1 MWWLSGSDENVVVL
15 SLIGEGPP
23 TAVEREDTHDK
34 PASTD
39 NTIVAIDTIDI
50 AAELPSNV
58 SDAHSS
64 TTNRRH
70 GLFFFCVM
78 TAVSIGGMGVT
89 SFGVLAGGKVG
100 YTLTK
105 DTLETLAYG
114 AIDIAVAQQADPG
127 SVWQKRGA
135 CWFTIGIFTGSVN
148 SAAYISFDAKRAGT
162 IWQTERLLFL
172 FAWYFICKVGLVG
185 GVMMRAHKDRR
196 PNVMKWFVLM
206 CYFHFLATSGSA
218 TPYPLITAL
227 GTVLVLLVTI
237 FGVYFL
243 VMKIDKGAEQTDVQN
258 GYKLLV
264 GLMMTS
270 VQWFNL
276 RLTSLTFLGPFVIS
290 AALML
295 FQKMVL
301 IITIPSL
308 KLCFGDDHRK
318 MWSYAVP
325 AMVLGLEL
333 GPCLLLL
340 GSDMTTVGFWGLILM
355 QEANSVLKNTGKFA
369 ELYVAARALLRRPVD
384 EESLKLME
392 ERRSTIAPCDNIGE
406 VVSPIVI
413 MIAIGLES
421 LFDSLP
427 IERAPYFADKGVL
440 GGWRNQ
446 RFSGEAPAMLIIVF
460 LVRVAFCWIEMKVR
474 DRQRPNE
481 TANADFQT
489 PQDDSGTTAGGA
501 KKRRSSMAVLY
512 HRIVR
517 SDDAP
522 VHMQYMAGALF
533 ALQLI
538 IFVDYAAG
546 IGKRM

>member
-1 MWWLSGSDENVVVL
+1 M
-15 SLIGEGPP
+15 
-23 TAVEREDTHDK
+23 
-34 PASTD
+34 
-39 NTIVAIDTIDI
+39 
-50 AAELPSNV
+50 
-58 SDAHSS
+58 
-64 TTNRRH
+64 
-70 GLFFFCVM
+70 
-78 TAVSIGGMGVT
+78 
-89 SFGVLAGGKVG
+89 
-100 YTLTK
+100 
-105 DTLETLAYG
+105 
-114 AIDIAVAQQADPG
+114 
-127 SVWQKRGA
+127 
-135 CWFTIGIFTGSVN
+135 
-148 SAAYISFDAKRAGT
+148 
-162 IWQTERLLFL
+162 
-172 FAWYFICKVGLVG
+172 
-185 GVMMRAHKDRR
+185 
-196 PNVMKWFVLM
+196 
-206 CYFHFLATSGSA
+206 
-218 TPYPLITAL
+218 
-227 GTVLVLLVTI
+227 
-237 FGVYFL
+237 
-243 VMKIDKGAEQTDVQN
+243 
-258 GYKLLV
+258 
-264 GLMMTS
+264 
-270 VQWFNL
+270 
-276 RLTSLTFLGPFVIS
+276 GPFVIS

-301 IITIPSL
+301 KVIIPAL

-340 GSDMTTVGFWGLILM
+340 GSDMTTVGFGGLILM

-369 ELYVAARALLRRPVD
+369 ELYVAARALLRRPID

-392 ERRSTIAPCDNIGE
+392 EQRSTIAPCDNIGE

-481 TANADFQT
+481 TANADLQT
-489 PQDDSGTTAGGA
+489 PPGTTAGGA
-501 KKRRSSMAVLY
+501 KKRRSSMAILY

>member
-1 MWWLSGSDENVVVL
+1 MGFTSGAL
-15 SLIGEGPP
+15 LIGKDDATRMTHIGPQWW
-23 TAVEREDTHDK
+23 AGKDVVIEAYGFVHD
-34 PASTD
+34 
-39 NTIVAIDTIDI
+39 
-50 AAELPSNV
+50 
-58 SDAHSS
+58 
-64 TTNRRH
+64 
-70 GLFFFCVM
+70 
-78 TAVSIGGMGVT
+78 AVSYSLRSSNAQLAASHFHAGV
-89 SFGVLAGGKVG
+89 
-100 YTLTK
+100 
-105 DTLETLAYG
+105 
-114 AIDIAVAQQADPG
+114 AVA
-127 SVWQKRGA
+127 
-135 CWFTIGIFTGSVN
+135 
-148 SAAYISFDAKRAGT
+148 AGT
-162 IWQTERLLFL
+162 RDIWAQ
-172 FAWYFICKVGLVG
+172 A
-185 GVMMRAHKDRR
+185 
-196 PNVMKWFVLM
+196 
-206 CYFHFLATSGSA
+206 
-218 TPYPLITAL
+218 
-227 GTVLVLLVTI
+227 
-237 FGVYFL
+237 L
-243 VMKIDKGAEQTDVQN
+243 VMKVDKDADQRDVQN
-258 GYKLLV
+258 RYKLLV
-264 GLMMTS
+264 AAGTKILWLTL
-270 VQWFNL
+270 FIT
-276 RLTSLTFLGPFVIS
+276 RLAVSPFVVS

-295 FQKMVL
+295 FQKVVL
-301 IITIPSL
+301 RVIIPVY
-308 KLCFGDDHRK
+308 KKCFGNDKRK
-318 MWSYAVP
+318 LWSYPLP
-325 AMVLGLEL
+325 ALVLSLEL

-446 RFSGEAPAMLIIVF
+446 RFRGEAPTMLVIVF

-489 PQDDSGTTAGGA
+489 PQGDSGTTAGGA

-517 SDDAP
+517 SDDTP

-533 ALQLI
+533 ALQPI
-538 IFVDYAAG
+538 IFVDFAAG
-546 IGKRM
+546 IGKGM